1 MKKPGF
7 AGNVN
12 RQFKHM
18 IKLKEKYQKEIV
30 PQLTKELAEKNAMA
44 IPRLMKIVINSSM
57 GEALKDK
64 KTIEAMAS
72 QLAVITGQKPQVT
85 RAKMAISTFKLRAG
99 DAIGLKVTLH
109 GKRMYEFL
117 EKLVGIA
124 LPRVRDFRGIPA
136 RGFDGLG
143 NYTLGI
149 AEQTIFPDLDYKL
162 VDRVRGFEVTFVTT
176 AKDNAAGKRLLELL
190 GLPFEKENK

>member
-1 MKKPGF
+1 
-7 AGNVN
+7 
-12 RQFKHM
+12 M
-18 IKLKEKYQKEIV
+18 IILKEKYQKEIV
-30 PQLTKELAEKNAMA
+30 PILAKDLAEKNPMA
-44 IPRLMKIVINSSM
+44 LPKLVKIVVNSGM

-64 KTIEAMAS
+64 KTIEAMS
-72 QLAVITGQKPQVT
+72 EQLAVITGQKPQIT

-109 GKRMYEFL
+109 GNRMYEFL
-117 EKLVGIA
+117 TKLISIA
-124 LPRVRDFRGIPA
+124 LPRVRDFRGVPVK
-136 RGFDGLG
+136 GFDGMG

-149 AEQTIFPDLDYKL
+149 SEQTIFPDLDYKL

-176 AKDNAAGKRLLELL
+176 ARDNAAGKRLLELM

>member
-1 MKKPGF
+1 MNNLKAKY
-7 AGNVN
+7 
-12 RQFKHM
+12 
-18 IKLKEKYQKEIV
+18 LKEIMPV
-30 PQLTKELAEKNAMA
+30 LAKELNESNPMA
-44 IPRLMKIVINSSM
+44 LPKLVKIVINSSM

-64 KTIEAMAS
+64 KTIESMS
-72 QLAVITGQKPQVT
+72 EQLAVITGQKPQIT

-117 EKLVGIA
+117 EKLISIA
-124 LPRVRDFRGIPA
+124 LPRVRDFRGIA
-136 RGFDGLG
+136 NKGFDGMG

-162 VDRVRGFEVTFVTT
+162 VDRVRGFEITFVTT
-176 AKDNAAGKRLLELL
+176 AKDNAAGKRLLELM